1 MSLRY
6 VILRR
11 FCDSV
16 LCNCTCSLRRPHP
29 CLLFEHP
36 TPHPWR
42 KNQSPPSKTLP
53 LGIGCSPH
61 LWTKGGR
68 KYFLIHVII
77 SISIIMTHSHRVI
90 RIFLWQIYI
99 KKMHSIRGME
109 FIWEK
114 CKWKYGILRLYHRWT
129 YRRWKP
135 IIRASPTGIQAAVF
149 Q

>member
-29 CLLFEHP
+29 CLLSEHP

-77 SISIIMTHSHRVI
+77 SILIIMTHSHRVI

-99 KKMHSIRGME
+99 KKCILYEEWNLFGRNVNENTE
-109 FIWEK
+109 FFVFI
-114 CKWKYGILRLYHRWT
+114 
-129 YRRWKP
+129 
-135 IIRASPTGIQAAVF
+135 TGERTGDESL
-149 Q
+149 